1 MLHTSTKHYKTGK
14 LRTFSICTK
23 ALRRE
28 VFFVSLSLRG
38 KGIMILGVLSLSLFL
53 LNACFNLKPKINPV
67 NPEFGK
73 YISGYTS
80 GMVSRKGA
88 IRIELSQGVNE
99 KENQAHNRLMD
110 SLAALPPNT
119 INSTHLQ
126 KVMRSLVGLRDSS
139 LLKNVFSFEPAIKG
153 HAIWISDRVIEFI
166 PDEALPPNQFYNAE
180 FKLEKIMKVKGEFEV
195 FPFQFSTYPQNIFVT
210 VDGLRSY
217 DNYNIEMQKLTG
229 KITTSDYEDTTNL
242 RKTITVLNNGKEM
255 PIKWSYSYRANEFY
269 FYVDGI
275 ERKEKQGILAVSWNG
290 SPINAIASGSQDI
303 IIPALGDFS
312 VSDAKVIDGEDQ
324 YVELTF
330 SDPILSGQN
339 LKGIITLQGVDNL
352 TYAIEGNVVKVFL
365 PNRVL
370 GEKLITVTSGIKNFK
385 GYKMNAAYSQTL
397 AFEEPKPLVRIKGNG
412 CILPNSNGLIF
423 PFEAIS
429 LKAIDVRV
437 IKIFENNVHQF
448 LQTNNLEGE
457 DGLTRVGKIVAER
470 KIKLDY
476 DKTMNLKQW
485 NKHVIDLGK
494 LISPD
499 PGAIYRISIKF
510 KKEYALCDC
519 EGVEDDAQAD
529 AGSEEY
535 EAVNGTQKN
544 TEDKDWNEKDW
555 HSYGSFGG
563 GYDHWYYYDENYSP
577 CSSNYYYGKS
587 VSRNILASDIGLIYK
602 LDDNKMSH
610 AFVSDM
616 ITAKPIAGANIEY
629 YDYTKQL
636 IATGTSDAN
645 GMLDVQLKRK
655 PFLLLAKFG
664 KQRGYLKLLDGYT
677 NSLSK
682 FDVEG
687 EMVQKGVKGFIYG
700 ERGVWRPGDSLFLTF
715 IMEDKE
721 KRLPPNHPV
730 KFELQDPNGT
740 IIYQTTK
747 TKNFNGMYDFR
758 TVTGT
763 EAVTGNYTA
772 IARIGNRTFSQNL
785 KIETVK
791 PNRLKIYMD
800 FANGKENDSTA
811 KLSVKW
817 LHGAI
822 AKNLHAM
829 VNVTVNQS
837 KTTFDKFKGYEFDS
851 PIRNYFSDA
860 EAVFDGNLDEKG
872 ETSINTNLA
881 IGQTAPGMLRATYIT
896 KVFEEGGDFSIDR
909 YSVPYS
915 PYKTYVGLMAP
926 EKKGYDN
933 TLETGHNYK
942 FDVVT
947 VNEKGKLVNAEKL
960 QVKVYKI
967 QWRWWYERN
976 EEDLANYVSR
986 AGTIVMKDTMIN
998 TKEGRGLFNFRV
1010 NYPEYGRY
1018 LITVS
1023 DLNGGHET
1031 GKVVY
1036 IDWPYW
1042 SRGNRSGNENA
1053 NMLNFACDK
1062 EKYTTGENIKLSFPS
1077 PSDGMALVSIE
1088 TGTKV
1093 VNKFW
1098 IATKKGETTYEFP
1111 ATKEMSPNAYVH
1123 VTLLQPH
1130 ANTKNDLPIR
1140 MYGVVPVLVDEPLS
1154 HLTPEIKM
1162 LDVIQPESFTKINV
1176 KERNGRKM
1184 TYTLAMVDEGL
1195 LDLTRFKTPQ
1205 PWNTFYARE
1214 ALGVKTWDMYD
1225 AVIGAYA
1232 GKLDKLLS
1240 LGGDG
1245 EGDGAKGVKANR
1257 FKPMVKFMGPF
1268 TLEAGQEKNHTV
1280 EIPNYVGSVRVMVV
1294 AEEEGAYGNA
1304 EKAVAV
1310 RKPLMILATLPRVLG
1325 PQETVY
1331 LPVDVFAMEN
1341 HVKDVKIEVEVN
1353 ELLTIAGN
1361 KTQTMKFAQ
1370 TGDEVINFKLN
1381 VAAQI
1386 GIAKVKIT
1394 ATSGKEKTVQEIELD
1409 VRTPNPKVVDGME
1422 MVLEPGKE
1430 WNTEIAFKGIEG
1442 TNKATI
1448 EFSSIPS
1455 MGLEKRLDYLI
1466 QYPHGCIEQT
1476 TSSVFPQ
1483 LYVSNLMEMKESQK
1497 LSINNNVKAGL
1508 KRLQLFQTNGGGF
1521 SYWPGEGYDSEW
1533 GTNYAGHF
1541 MVEAEKQGYSLPHNM
1556 KNKWVKYQQQEA
1568 RNWNNNNGKYTH
1580 PHGNETNEVIQAYRL
1595 FVLALS
1601 GNAEMGAMNR
1611 LREEKNL
1618 SATAKWRLAAA
1629 YKMVGQNEVALNLIK
1644 GLPTDIKPY
1653 KELSYSYGSD
1663 TRDEAMILETLSLL
1677 GEKEKAWPLAKS
1689 IAKLLDKEYWMSTQE
1704 TAYSLLAMC
1713 EYTGAKENSG
1723 EMSFS
1728 YSLNANESVSK
1739 SSKKTLYQVKYGDKD
1754 FDKNAKIVMKNTG
1767 KSTLFAK
1774 VIVEGVP
1781 LVGDKSFAA
1790 KDLKMEVVYKD
1801 MKGKEIQ
1808 PDKLQ
1813 QGMDFVAEV
1822 TITNPGTKGVL
1833 KEMALNQIFP
1843 SGWEIHNSRM
1853 DETGGSNPARYQ
1865 DIRDDRVYSYYE
1877 LPGYSSK
1884 KFMMQL
1890 NATYLGKFYLPTV
1903 YSEAM
1908 YDNMINARVPG
1919 RWVEV
1924 VKDLGNIVVK

>member
-1 MLHTSTKHYKTGK
+1 MKSITFKLLSAYCLLAVTCQLLTG
-14 LRTFSICTK
+14 
-23 ALRRE
+23 
-28 VFFVSLSLRG
+28 
-38 KGIMILGVLSLSLFL
+38 
-53 LNACFNLKPKINPV
+53 CFNLKPKVNQV
-67 NPEFGK
+67 NPAFGQF
-73 YISGYTS
+73 ISGYTS
-80 GMVSRKGA
+80 GMVSRKST
-88 IRIELSQGVNE
+88 IRIELSQSMNEKVNE
-99 KENQAHNRLMD
+99 TYKRTMD
-110 SLAALPPNT
+110 SLSSLPPST
-119 INSTHLQ
+119 IDATTLRKAIHA
-126 KVMRSLVGLRDSS
+126 SLGLPDSS
-139 LLKNVFSFEPAIKG
+139 LLTNIFSFEPAIKG

-166 PDEALPPNQFYNAE
+166 PDEVLPANQFYNAE
-180 FKLEKIMKVKGEFEV
+180 FKLEKVMKVKSDFEV
-195 FPFQFSTYPQNIFVT
+195 FTFQFSTYPQNLFVT

-217 DNYNIEMQKLTG
+217 DDYNIELQKLTG
-229 KITTSDYEDTTNL
+229 KITTSDFEDTASL
-242 RKTITVLNNGKEM
+242 RKTITVTNNGKVM

-275 ERKEKQGILAVSWNG
+275 ERKETQGLLTVSWTG
-290 SPINAIASGSQDI
+290 EPIKAIASGKQDI

-312 VSDAKVIDGEDQ
+312 VSEAKVIDGEDQ

-330 SDPILSGQN
+330 SDPINYNQN
-339 LKGIITLQGVDNL
+339 LKGIVSIQGVDNL
-352 TYAIEGNVVKVFL
+352 AYAIEGNVVKIFL
-365 PNRVL
+365 ANRIL
-370 GEKLITVTSGIKNFK
+370 GNKLITVTSGIKNFK
-385 GYKMNAAYSQTL
+385 GYKMNAAYSQTIT
-397 AFEEPKPLVRIKGNG
+397 FEEPKPLVRIKGNG

-437 IKIFENNVHQF
+437 IKIFDNNVHQF
-448 LQTNNLEGE
+448 LQTNNLDGE

-510 KKEYALCDC
+510 SKEYALCDC
-519 EGVEDDAQAD
+519 EGVAD
-529 AGSEEY
+529 ESTGENEGEEG
-535 EAVNGTQKN
+535 VVVN
-544 TEDKDWNEKDW
+544 TEEPKEKEVVWNENNW
-555 HSYGSFGG
+555 SSYGSFGG
-563 GYDHWYYYDENYSP
+563 GYDHWSYYNEDYSP
-577 CSSNYYYGKS
+577 CNSSYYYGKS

-616 ITAKPIAGANIEY
+616 ITAKPIANATLEY
-629 YDYTKQL
+629 FDYTKQL
-636 IATGTSDAN
+636 IAAGTTDAN
-645 GMLDVQLKRK
+645 GMLDVQLKNK

-664 KQRGYLKLLDGYT
+664 KQRGYLKLQDGFT

-740 IIYQTTK
+740 VVYQITK

-758 TVTGT
+758 TATGT
-763 EAVTGNYTA
+763 EAITGNYTA
-772 IARIGNRTFSQNL
+772 VARVGNRSFTQSL
-785 KIETVK
+785 KVETVK

-800 FANGKENDSTA
+800 FETAKSSDSTA

-837 KTTFDKFKGYEFDS
+837 KTTFDKFKAYEFDS

-860 EAVFDGNLDEKG
+860 EAVFDGNLNDKG
-872 ETSINTNLA
+872 DAFINKNLA
-881 IGQTAPGMLRATYIT
+881 VGQTAPGMLRATYVT

-926 EKKGYDN
+926 EKKGYDQ
-933 TLETGHNYK
+933 TLETGNTYK
-942 FDVVT
+942 FDVVS
-947 VNEKGKLVNAEKL
+947 VNEKGKLVNAQKL

-967 QWRWWYERN
+967 QWRWWYERS
-976 EEDLANYVSR
+976 EEDLANYISR
-986 AGTIVMKDTMIN
+986 AGTIVMKDTTIS
-998 TKEGRGLFNFRV
+998 TKEGKGTFNLRV

-1023 DLNGGHET
+1023 DLQGGHET

-1036 IDWPYW
+1036 VDWPYW

-1062 EKYTTGENIKLSFPS
+1062 DKYTTGENIKLSFPS

-1088 TGTKV
+1088 TGSKV

-1111 ATKEMSPNAYVH
+1111 ATKEMTPNAYVH

-1154 HLTPEIKM
+1154 HLNPEIKM
-1162 LDVIQPESFTKINV
+1162 LDVVQPESFTHIKV
-1176 KERNGRKM
+1176 KEKNGRKM

-1268 TLEAGQEKNHTV
+1268 TLAAGEEKNHTV
-1280 EIPNYVGSVRVMVV
+1280 EIPNYVGSVRVMVI

-1325 PQETVY
+1325 PQEVVY

-1341 HVKDVKIEVEVN
+1341 HVKDVKIDIEVN
-1353 ELLTIAGN
+1353 ELLIIDGT
-1361 KTQTMKFAQ
+1361 KSQTMHFTQ

-1394 ATSGKEKTVQEIELD
+1394 ATSGKEKTTQEIELD
-1409 VRTPNPKVVDGME
+1409 VRTPNPKVVDGID

-1430 WNTEIAFKGIEG
+1430 WNTEIAFKGIAG

-1483 LYVSNLMEMKESQK
+1483 LYVMNLMDMKETQK
-1497 LSINNNVKAGL
+1497 LKVSDNIKAGL
-1508 KRLQLFQTNGGGF
+1508 KRLQLFQTSAGGF
-1521 SYWPGEGYDSEW
+1521 SYWPGESDDSEW

-1541 MVEAEKQGYSLPHNM
+1541 MVEAEKQGYNLPHNM
-1556 KNKWVKYQQQEA
+1556 KNKWVKYQQQSA
-1568 RNWNNNNGKYTH
+1568 KNWINNNSMYTH

-1601 GNAEMGAMNR
+1601 NNAEMGAMNR

-1629 YKMVGQNEVALNLIK
+1629 YKLVGQNEVALALVK
-1644 GLPTDIKPY
+1644 GLSTEVKPY

-1677 GEKEKAWPLAKS
+1677 DEKTKAWPLAKS
-1689 IAKLLDKEYWMSTQE
+1689 VAKALSSQTWMSTQE

-1713 EYTGAKENSG
+1713 EYTGVKENNG
-1723 EMSFS
+1723 EMNFS
-1728 YSLNANESVSK
+1728 YALNAGESVSK
-1739 SSKKTLYQVKYGDKD
+1739 SSKKSLYQVKYSDKD
-1754 FDKNAKIVMKNTG
+1754 FAQSAKVAMKNTG

-1781 LVGDKSFAA
+1781 LVGDKSAAA
-1790 KDLKMEVVYKD
+1790 KDLKMEVHYKD

-1808 PDKLQ
+1808 PDKLL
-1813 QGMDFVAEV
+1813 QGMDFTAEV
-1822 TITNPGTKGVL
+1822 TITNPGTKGFL

-1853 DETGGSNPARYQ
+1853 DGNSTANAARYQ
-1865 DIRDDRVYSYYE
+1865 DIRDDRVYSYYDM
-1877 LPGYSSK
+1877 PGNSTK
-1884 KFMMQL
+1884 IFVLQL

-1908 YDNMINARVPG
+1908 YDNTINARVPG

-1924 VKDLGNIVVK
+1924 VKDLGNIAGK

>member
-1 MLHTSTKHYKTGK
+1 MLHKTQKPMKTPQSPASSTRLRATMAGALLAGLLLACILTS
-14 LRTFSICTK
+14 
-23 ALRRE
+23 
-28 VFFVSLSLRG
+28 
-38 KGIMILGVLSLSLFL
+38 
-53 LNACFNLKPKINPV
+53 CFNLKPKINPV

-73 YISGYTS
+73 YISGFTS
-80 GMVSRKGA
+80 GMVSRKTS
-88 IRIELSQGVNE
+88 IRIELAHGVNE
-99 KENQAHNRLMD
+99 VLTAQPAANDSVAIAVAARRLVMLPD
-110 SLAALPPNT
+110 SN
-119 INSTHLQ
+119 
-126 KVMRSLVGLRDSS
+126 
-139 LLKNVFSFEPAIKG
+139 LLKKIFTFDPEIKG
-153 HAIWISDRVIEFI
+153 RAIWISDRVIEFI
-166 PDEALPPNQFYNAE
+166 PDGPLPANQFYNGE
-180 FKLEKIMKVKGEFEV
+180 FKLEKVAKVPGDFEV
-195 FPFQFSTYPQNIFVT
+195 FPFQFSTYPQNLFVE
-210 VDGLRSY
+210 VDGLRTY
-217 DNYNIEMQKLTG
+217 DDYNIELQKLTG
-229 KITTSDYEDTTNL
+229 KLTTSDFEDTAAL

-255 PIKWSYSYRANEFY
+255 SIKWSYSYRANEFY

-275 ERKEKQGILAVSWNG
+275 ERKEKQGVLTVSWNG
-290 SPINAIASGSQDI
+290 EPIKAIASGKQDI

-312 VSDAKVIDGEDQ
+312 VTDARVVDGEDQ
-324 YVELTF
+324 YAELSF
-330 SDPILSGQN
+330 SDPIFYNQN
-339 LKGIITLQGVDNL
+339 LKGIVTLEGVDNL
-352 TYAIEGNVVKVFL
+352 TYAVEGNVVKVFL
-365 PNRVL
+365 PNRIE
-370 GEKLITVTSGIKNFK
+370 GNKLITVTSGIKNFK
-385 GYKMNAAYSQTL
+385 GYKMNAAYSQTIT
-397 AFEEPKPLVRIKGNG
+397 FEEPKPLVRIKGNG

-429 LKAIDVRV
+429 LKKVDVRV
-437 IKIFENNVHQF
+437 VKIFENNVHQF
-448 LQTNNLEGE
+448 LQTNNLDGE

-470 KIKLDY
+470 TIALDY

-510 KKEYALCDC
+510 KKAYTLCNC
-519 EGVEDDAQAD
+519 EG
-529 AGSEEY
+529 
-535 EAVNGTQKN
+535 
-544 TEDKDWNEKDW
+544 TEDEGASDAAYYEERENNEEEKDW
-555 HSYGSFGG
+555 SERTWGRYGGFGG
-563 GYDHWYYYDENYSP
+563 GYDHWYYYDDNYSP
-577 CSSNYYYGKS
+577 CNSNYYYGKA

-616 ITAKPIAGANIEY
+616 ITAKPVAGAVLEY
-629 YDYTKQL
+629 YDYAKQL
-636 IATGTSDAN
+636 VAQGTTDAN

-655 PFLLLAKFG
+655 PFLLLARHG

-687 EMVQKGVKGFIYG
+687 DVVQKGVKGFIYG

-715 IMEDKE
+715 IIEDKE
-721 KRLPPNHPV
+721 KRLPADHPV
-730 KFELQDPNGT
+730 KFELQDPNGSV
-740 IIYQTTK
+740 IYQTTK

-758 TVTGT
+758 TATDA
-763 EAVTGNYTA
+763 EAITGNYTA
-772 IARIGNRTFSQNL
+772 IARVGNRTFSQNI
-785 KIETVK
+785 KVETVK

-800 FANGKENDSTA
+800 FENGKTNDSTA

-822 AKNLHAM
+822 AKNLHAL

-837 KTTFDKFKGYEFDS
+837 KTTFDKYKAYEFDS
-851 PIRNYFSDA
+851 PIRNYFADA
-860 EAVFDGNLDEKG
+860 EAVYDGNLNDKG
-872 ETSINTNLA
+872 EALINTNLA
-881 IGQTAPGMLRATYIT
+881 VGQTAPGMLRATYVT

-915 PYKTYVGLMAP
+915 PYKTYVGLHVP

-933 TLETGHNYK
+933 TLETGNTYK
-942 FDVVT
+942 FDVVS
-947 VNEKGKLVNAEKL
+947 VNEKGKPVNAEKL
-960 QVKVYKI
+960 QVKIYKI
-967 QWRWWYERN
+967 QWRWWYERS
-976 EEDLANYVSR
+976 EEDLANYISR
-986 AGTIVMKDTMIN
+986 AGTIVMKDTMIS
-998 TKEGRGLFNFRV
+998 TKEGRGVFNFRV

-1018 LITVS
+1018 LVTVS
-1023 DLNGGHET
+1023 DLQGGHET

-1042 SRGNRSGNENA
+1042 SRGNRSGSENA

-1093 VNKFW
+1093 VSKFW
-1098 IATKKGETTYEFP
+1098 IPTKKGETTHEFA
-1111 ATKEMSPNAYVH
+1111 ATKEMSPSAYVH

-1140 MYGVVPVLVDEPLS
+1140 MYGVVPVQVDEPLT
-1154 HLTPEIKM
+1154 HLNPEIKM
-1162 LDVIQPESFTKINV
+1162 LDVIQPESVASVKV
-1176 KERNGRKM
+1176 KEKNGRKM

-1232 GKLDKLLS
+1232 GRLDKLLS

-1257 FKPMVKFMGPF
+1257 FKPMVKFMGPYI
-1268 TLEAGQEKNHTV
+1268 LEAGQERNHNV

-1310 RKPLMILATLPRVLG
+1310 RKPLMVLATLPRVLG
-1325 PQETVY
+1325 PQESVY

-1353 ELLTIAGN
+1353 ELLTLDGG
-1361 KTQTMKFAQ
+1361 KTQTMHFNQ

-1394 ATSGKEKTVQEIELD
+1394 ATSGKEKAVQEIELD
-1409 VRTPNPKVVDGME
+1409 VRTPNPKVVDGMD
-1422 MVLEPGKE
+1422 MTLEPGKE
-1430 WNTEIAFKGIEG
+1430 WNTEFAFKGISG

-1448 EFSSIPS
+1448 ELSTIPS

-1483 LYVSNLMEMKESQK
+1483 LYVSNLIEMKEGQK
-1497 LSINNNVKAGL
+1497 QKISTNIKAGL
-1508 KRLQLFQTNGGGF
+1508 KRLQLFQTSNGGF

-1533 GTNYAGHF
+1533 GSNYAGHF
-1541 MVEAEKQGYSLPHNM
+1541 MIEAEKQGYNLPHNM
-1556 KNKWVKYQQQEA
+1556 KNKWIKYQQNEA
-1568 RNWNNNNGKYTH
+1568 RNWNNSVNPYTH
-1580 PHGNETNEVIQAYRL
+1580 PHGSETNEVIQAYRL

-1601 GNAEMGAMNR
+1601 NNADMGSMNR

-1629 YKMVGQNEVALNLIK
+1629 YKLVGQTEVAQNLVK
-1644 GLPTDIKPY
+1644 GLSTDVKPY
-1653 KELSYSYGSD
+1653 QELSYSYGSD

-1677 GEKEKAWPLAKS
+1677 GDKSKAAPVAKHV
-1689 IAKLLDKEYWMSTQE
+1689 AKILSSAEWLSTQE
-1704 TAYSLLAMC
+1704 TAYGLLAMC
-1713 EYTGAKENSG
+1713 EYTGVKENDG
-1723 EMSFS
+1723 EMNFAYAINGGAQENKSGRK
-1728 YSLNANESVSK
+1728 SVC
-1739 SSKKTLYQVKYGDKD
+1739 QVKYTDKD
-1754 FDKNAKIVMKNTG
+1754 FAKGAKLSLKNNG

-1781 LVGDKSFAA
+1781 LVGDKSAAA
-1790 KDLKMEVVYKD
+1790 KNLDMAVLYKD
-1801 MKGKEIQ
+1801 MKGNTIQ
-1808 PDKLQ
+1808 PDKLV
-1813 QGMDFVAEV
+1813 QGMDFVVEV
-1822 TITNPGTKGVL
+1822 TISNPGDKGYL
-1833 KEMALNQIFP
+1833 REMALNQIFP
-1843 SGWEIHNSRM
+1843 SGWEIHNTRM
-1853 DETGGSNPARYQ
+1853 DETGGANAARYQ

-1877 LPGYSSK
+1877 LPEGQSK
-1884 KFMMQL
+1884 KFVLQL

-1908 YDNMINARVPG
+1908 YDNTINARVPG

-1924 VKDLGNIVVK
+1924 VKDLGNVAGK